1 MRNKVDFDHQ
11 ELITQLSCQLPF
23 YQCNYTRMHPLMI
36 NVDNVKSVYCI
47 CTISIIIH
55 VEIIKNKNQKSNTS
69 TAPMQKN
76 TMRTQINQDDI
87 KK

>member
-55 VEIIKNKNQKSNTS
+55 VEIIKNKNQIPRQHQCRKI
-69 TAPMQKN
+69 Q
-76 TMRTQINQDDI
+76 
-87 KK
+87 